1 MTRKLLNIDDLD
13 FSKGDGLIPAI
24 AQDSE
29 SLKVLTL
36 AYVNREALEKTIET
50 GYAHYFRRS
59 FGRVMK
65 KGETSGN
72 VQEVEDILIDCDHDA
87 ILFLVKQTGPAC
99 HLGKETC
106 FHNKVKYRN
115 PKVERKTIT

>member
-1 MTRKLLNIDDLD
+1 LKVRRLLSIEDLD
-13 FSKGDGLIPAI
+13 FRKGNGLIPVVV
-24 AQDSE
+24 QDCE

-72 VQEVEDILIDCDHDA
+72 FQEVKEILVDCDYDTV
-87 ILFLVKQTGPAC
+87 LYLVKPAGPAC
-99 HLGKETC
+99 HLGEATC
-106 FHNKVKYRN
+106 FHNKLKE
-115 PKVERKTIT
+115 KQGKKE